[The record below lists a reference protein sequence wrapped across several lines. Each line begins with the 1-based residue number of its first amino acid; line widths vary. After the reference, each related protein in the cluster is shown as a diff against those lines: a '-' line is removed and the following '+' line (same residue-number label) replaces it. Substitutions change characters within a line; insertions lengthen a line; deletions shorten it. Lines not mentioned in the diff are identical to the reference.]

1 VRALIDFLV
10 AEYQP
15 VPPWDRELAAAGM
28 LQFEKT

>member
-15 VPPWDRELAAAGM
+15 APPWDKALANAG
-28 LQFEKT
+28 LLNI